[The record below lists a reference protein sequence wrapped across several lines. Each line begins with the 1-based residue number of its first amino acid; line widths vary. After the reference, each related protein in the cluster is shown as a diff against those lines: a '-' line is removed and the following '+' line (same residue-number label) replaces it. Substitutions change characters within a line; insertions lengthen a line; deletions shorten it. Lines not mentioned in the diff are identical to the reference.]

1 MFHIVYNRP
10 REPIEE
16 KVISIDEAVKIIQ
29 EKGVKNRVLTLQGRL
44 LRLPLVEERVSPVDL
59 VEKIRGFFGNNLAD
73 ITTTSQLYE
82 GLNGG
87 AREHYLHLE
96 RDHKKLVVKYLG

>member
-1 MFHIVYNRP
+1 MFHIIYNLA

-29 EKGVKNRVLTLQGRL
+29 EKGIKNQVLTLQGRL
-44 LRLPLVEERVSPVDL
+44 LRLPLVEERVSPGDL
-59 VEKIRGFFGNNLAD
+59 VEKIRGFFGTNLAEV
-73 ITTTSQLYE
+73 TATSQLHE

-87 AREHYLHLE
+87 AEEHYLHLE
-96 RDHKKLVVKYLG
+96 RDHKKLVVKYLD